1 VINHR
6 VPWVITSVG
15 SPGNVVER
23 VHAYGGQV
31 LADVATVRH
40 ARKAIAAG
48 VDMLVLL
55 TAGAGG
61 NTGWI
66 NPFAFIEEVRGFW
79 SGPLAVAGCL
89 TTGRQVRAIQ
99 VAGADMA
106 YMGTP
111 FIATPESMASPAY
124 KEALA
129 SAGADD
135 IVKTDAVTG
144 IPANFLKS
152 SLLAQGIMQADGSL
166 HGFNHDGFGY
176 IQSLKDV
183 NPHWRADA
191 GPIVVLGAGGAARA
205 VLISLIDEGAQEIRL
220 INRTRDKADELAS
233 VNPQVVKTYTWDE
246 RHTALEGA
254 AMLVNTTNQG
264 MYDQPPLD
272 IRLDALPT
280 SAMVSDLVYI
290 PLETPLLAAARAR
303 GHVTVNGLG
312 MLLNQAIPAFES
324 WFGVRPVVTDELR
337 QSILATF

>member
-1 VINHR
+1 MENKAFYSFRVPVVAAPMFLVSGIELVVAAANAGIVGAFPTLNARTPALLDAWLAEIKDRTQGASGLVAANLILHPSNVRRDDDLDIVINHR

-15 SPGNVVER
+15 SPANVVER

-31 LADVATVRH
+31 LADVASVRH
-40 ARKAIAAG
+40 ARKAMEAG

-89 TTGRQVRAIQ
+89 STGRQVRAIQ

-106 YMGTP
+106 YIGTP

-166 HGFNHDGFGY
+166 LPKGSSD
-176 IQSLKDV
+176 
-183 NPHWRADA
+183 
-191 GPIVVLGAGGAARA
+191 
-205 VLISLIDEGAQEIRL
+205 
-220 INRTRDKADELAS
+220 LAS
-233 VNPQVVKTYTWDE
+233 WKTAWSAGQGVASVGAVETVARRVEILHQEWLQA
-246 RHTALEGA
+246 TEG
-254 AMLVNTTNQG
+254 V
-264 MYDQPPLD
+264 
-272 IRLDALPT
+272 
-280 SAMVSDLVYI
+280 
-290 PLETPLLAAARAR
+290 AR
-303 GHVTVNGLG
+303 
-312 MLLNQAIPAFES
+312 
-324 WFGVRPVVTDELR
+324 
-337 QSILATF
+337 